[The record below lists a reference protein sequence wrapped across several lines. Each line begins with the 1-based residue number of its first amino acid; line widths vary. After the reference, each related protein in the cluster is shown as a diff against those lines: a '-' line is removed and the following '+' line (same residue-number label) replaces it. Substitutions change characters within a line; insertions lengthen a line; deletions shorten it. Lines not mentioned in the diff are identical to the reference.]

1 MHHYNYFWPDNSQ
14 KYYAV
19 ISLLL
24 ANLGRAHT
32 GRREICQWY
41 MAALLGCLVDNTEFL
56 IKQISFLFFS
66 FSNGAHACLHMTQI
80 DVMRVQQLILV
91 EDTALI
97 VILRY

>member
-1 MHHYNYFWPDNSQ
+1 MHHYNYFWPGNFQ

-19 ISLLL
+19 ISFLL
-24 ANLGRAHT
+24 ANLGSAHT
-32 GRREICQWY
+32 GRMEICQWY

-56 IKQISFLFFS
+56 IKQISFDCFL

-91 EDTALI
+91 ENTAPI
-97 VILRY
+97 VNFRY